1 MALIVQQILK
11 SKGGGSVVTVSP
23 STSVSEVT
31 QILAE
36 KRIGGVIVTASGD
49 TADGILS
56 ERDIVRALS
65 HRGPT
70 ILTDPADALMT
81 RNPVCCERSDT
92 ADEVLRRMTD
102 GRFRHMPVVE
112 EGKLIGIVTIG
123 DVVKA
128 RLSQLSMERD
138 ALEGMIAGH

>member
-1 MALIVQQILK
+1 MIVQQILK
-11 SKGGGSVVTVSP
+11 SKASEGVVTVPYDMSIAE
-23 STSVSEVT
+23 VSRVLTEN
-31 QILAE
+31 
-36 KRIGGVIVTASGD
+36 RIGGVVVSSSGD

-56 ERDIVRALS
+56 ERDIVRALA
-65 HRGPT
+65 HRGPS
-70 ILTDPADALMT
+70 ILADNASQLMT
-81 RNPVCCERSDT
+81 KDPVCCQRRDT

-112 EGKLIGIVTIG
+112 DGVLVGIVTIG

-128 RLSQLSMERD
+128 RLNELSMERD

>member
-1 MALIVQQILK
+1 MIVQQILK
-11 SKGGGSVVTVSP
+11 SKGADGVVTVTP
-23 STSVSEVT
+23 DTPVSQVAQVLSEN
-31 QILAE
+31 
-36 KRIGGVIVTASGD
+36 RIGGVVVSTSGD
-49 TADGILS
+49 TAEGILS

-65 HRGPT
+65 RRGPT
-70 ILTDPADALMT
+70 CLEDRAEEMMT
-81 RNPVCCERSDT
+81 RDPVCCQRRDT

-112 EGKLIGIVTIG
+112 DGKLIGIVTIG

-128 RLSQLSMERD
+128 RLNELSMERD